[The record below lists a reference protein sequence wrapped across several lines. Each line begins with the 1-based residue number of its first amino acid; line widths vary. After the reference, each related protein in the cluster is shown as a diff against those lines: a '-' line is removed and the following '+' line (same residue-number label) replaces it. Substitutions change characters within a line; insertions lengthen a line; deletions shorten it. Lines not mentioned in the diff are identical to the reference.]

1 MMTMTLKHF
10 FLVIALLT
18 SCLSIQAQGKF
29 DPAKFKADRQKY
41 ITEEAGLTQQ
51 EAAKFF
57 PLYDEMSDKL
67 RAIHQQKKALRK
79 SKPTTEAAYRKVIEQ
94 RDAFEVRMKEIE
106 RTYHVKFLNVLS
118 AKKLYD
124 VLNAE
129 TRFYK
134 NAFKKTAKK

>member
-1 MMTMTLKHF
+1 MMTMTLKHL

-18 SCLSIQAQGKF
+18 SCLGIQAQGKF

>member
-1 MMTMTLKHF
+1 M
-10 FLVIALLT
+10 
-18 SCLSIQAQGKF
+18 
-29 DPAKFKADRQKY
+29 
-41 ITEEAGLTQQ
+41 LTQQ

-67 RAIHQQKKALRK
+67 RAIHKQIKALKK
-79 SKPTTEAAYRKVIEQ
+79 SKPTTEAACKKAIEQ
-94 RDAFEVRMKEIE
+94 RDAFEVQMKQIE
-106 RTYHVKFLNVLS
+106 RTYHVKFLQVIS

-134 NAFKKTAKK
+134 NAFKKSAKK